1 MSRRN
6 VYIGRMSKA
15 AHYREEAARARRWA
29 ADTADPEFRRQLLNI
44 AESYEKLATKVDVQE
59 AKEKPRR

>member
-1 MSRRN
+1 
-6 VYIGRMSKA
+6 MSKA